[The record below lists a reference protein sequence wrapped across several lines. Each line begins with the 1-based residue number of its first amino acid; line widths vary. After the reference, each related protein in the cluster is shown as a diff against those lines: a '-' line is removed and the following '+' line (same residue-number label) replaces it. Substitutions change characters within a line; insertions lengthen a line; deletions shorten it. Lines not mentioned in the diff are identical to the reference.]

1 MNRYIVAGLGNP
13 GNQYR
18 ETRHNIGF
26 AVVDR
31 LAERYRLRLSEEK
44 FDGAFTSGRVRGE
57 PVYLLK
63 PQTMMNRS
71 GDSVG
76 PAARY
81 HDLDPADVVV
91 VHDDVDLSFGELR
104 VKDGGGHGGHN
115 GVRSVADQL
124 GSRAFLRVRCGVGRP
139 EQGAVREHV
148 LSSFDASERPV
159 ADELIEVS
167 ADAVETIITDGPE
180 EAQNRFN
187 GRNLAE

>member
-1 MNRYIVAGLGNP
+1 MDRYLVAGLGNP
-13 GNQYR
+13 GHQYR

-31 LAERYRLRLSEEK
+31 LADRYRLQLSEEK

-57 PVYLLK
+57 SVYLLK

-81 HDLDPADVVV
+81 HDLDPERVVV
-91 VHDDVDLSFGELR
+91 VHDDVDLSFGRLE

-124 GSRAFLRVRCGVGRP
+124 GSSAFLRVRCGVGRP
-139 EQGAVREHV
+139 EQGSVRDHV
-148 LSSFDASERPV
+148 LSQFDDSERAV
-159 ADELIEVS
+159 ADELVEVA
-167 ADAVETIITDGPE
+167 ADAVETIITDGPS

-187 GRNLAE
+187 GRNLAD